1 MGKSNLHVNPAKE
14 AGVHGVGTVRPEK
27 GPGPHSTG
35 KDVSSAAS
43 RRDNHPGK
51 KATKAEQG
59 RLVADH
65 SIVADTNTV
74 FPQNSTA
81 DKGVAAKE
89 SQIKSNRPVITP
101 KGKK

>member
-1 MGKSNLHVNPAKE
+1 MGKSNVHVNPAKE

-51 KATKAEQG
+51 KAEKSKHEAL
-59 RLVADH
+59 RADQQ
-65 SIVADTNTV
+65 IVADTNTV
-74 FPQNSTA
+74 FPQHSTA
-81 DKGVAAKE
+81 ASKEVAAKRR
-89 SQIKSNRPVITP
+89 KD
-101 KGKK
+101 